1 MMKWVNPDHLVHPID
16 PVLLP
21 KLRKLRRLGKG
32 NISTKE
38 NQMNY
43 GKVFTEPEF
52 SAWVNEY

>member
-1 MMKWVNPDHLVHPID
+1 
-16 PVLLP
+16 
-21 KLRKLRRLGKG
+21 LRKLRRLGKG

-43 GKVFTEPEF
+43 GKVFTEPEY